1 MENMVNSKDFWQDRP
16 VFVTGATGLLGSSLI
31 LELINKRAEVTCLIR
46 DWIPNNDLIKNN
58 LIASVNTV
66 RGEIQNQKLIERVL
80 NEYEIETVF
89 HLAAQTIVTT
99 ANRNPVS
106 TFDSNI
112 KGTWVL
118 LESCRR
124 SSTISQVITAS
135 SDKAYGIQK
144 ILPYTEDAPLQGK
157 YPYDVSK
164 SCADLIS
171 QSYYHT
177 YGLPV
182 CITRCGNLYG
192 EGDLNFNRIIPGT
205 IRSIIR
211 NKNPIIRSD
220 GKSIRDYF
228 YIEDARNAYLRLSEQ
243 MGENN
248 DIFGEAFNFSNES
261 PISVID
267 LVNLIIPLMK
277 STLKPIILNE
287 SKNEIPQQYLKALK
301 AKNMLKWKPLYTLTE
316 GLNKTIAW
324 YTEFLSRND

>member
-1 MENMVNSKDFWQDRP
+1 MVNSENFWQDRP

-31 LELINKRAEVTCLIR
+31 LELIKRRAEVTCLVR
-46 DWIPNNDLIKNN
+46 DWIPNNDLIKNDT
-58 LIASVNTV
+58 IASVNTV
-66 RGEIQNQKLIERVL
+66 RGEIQNQKLIERIL

-89 HLAAQTIVTT
+89 HLAAQTIVST

-124 SSTISQVITAS
+124 SPTVSQVITAS

-192 EGDLNFNRIIPGT
+192 GGDLNFNRIIPGT
-205 IRSIIR
+205 IRSIVR
-211 NKNPIIRSD
+211 NQNPIIRSD

-228 YIEDARNAYLRLSEQ
+228 YIEDASNAYLQLSER
-243 MGENN
+243 MGEND

-301 AKNMLKWKPLYTLTE
+301 AKNMLKWKPLYNLTE
-316 GLNKTIAW
+316 GLKKTISW
-324 YTEFLSRND
+324 YTEFFSRND